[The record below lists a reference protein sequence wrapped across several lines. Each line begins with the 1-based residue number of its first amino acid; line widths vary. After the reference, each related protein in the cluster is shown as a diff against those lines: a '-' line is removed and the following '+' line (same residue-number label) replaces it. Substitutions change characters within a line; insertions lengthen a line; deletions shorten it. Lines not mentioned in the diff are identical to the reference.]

1 MNNAS
6 EAILVLKPV
15 TFRYKEQIDPE
26 GIPQFGLIAEEVA
39 KVNSDLVVR
48 DDDGEIYTV
57 RYEGVNAMLLNEF
70 LKEHRQVEEQR
81 SYFES
86 KLADQQKEFEA
97 KSAGQQKQIDVL
109 IATVQNV
116 SDELKLS
123 KPTGSVV
130 SLNE

>member
-1 MNNAS
+1 M
-6 EAILVLKPV
+6 
-15 TFRYKEQIDPE
+15 
-26 GIPQFGLIAEEVA
+26 
-39 KVNSDLVVR
+39 NSDLVVR